1 MAGCTAVIVGC
12 KALFG
17 HIDRQSLFCAWCKN
31 TGLCKT
37 DECAGRFSK
46 NALRSFYINLDNLF
60 TIHFAGIFNGCCY
73 GYIVSIFLFCLR
85 GHGKG
90 RIRKTKT
97 ERI

>member
-1 MAGCTAVIVGC
+1 MTGCAAVIVGG
-12 KALFG
+12 KALFC

-37 DECAGRFSK
+37 DECAGWFSK

-60 TIHFAGIFNGCCY
+60 TIHFAGILNGCRH
-73 GYIVSIFLFCLR
+73 GYIINIFLFCLC

-90 RIRKTKT
+90 RIGKT
-97 ERI
+97 EAKRI